1 MLYLNGTTINIAGAG
16 AERIPR
22 SRRAEC
28 IAPHL
33 GTRKAV
39 EQHAVDRQC
48 AVYCV
53 NLHRLTLSPDCTPE
67 TGPLTASVPIH
78 RRLWTLLLRPPRR
91 GARTRTQLVVG
102 HCGVSR
108 NGACGAKSEAA
119 SDLTQLTDRWI
130 TGMVAL
136 SKHVICARQLRE
148 EACCCSGAGD
158 WDPRASTPPSLV
170 G

>member
-1 MLYLNGTTINIAGAG
+1 MLYLNGTPINIAGG
-16 AERIPR
+16 
-22 SRRAEC
+22 RRRTDTTQ
-28 IAPHL
+28 PQSLMHRP
-33 GTRKAV
+33 TPWYKKAN
-39 EQHAVDRQC
+39 EQHPADRQC

-91 GARTRTQLVVG
+91 GARTRTQFVVG

-108 NGACGAKSEAA
+108 NEACGAKSEKA
-119 SDLTQLTDRWI
+119 SDLAQLTDRWI

-136 SKHVICARQLRE
+136 SKHIICARQLRTE
-148 EACCCSGAGD
+148 TRCSTTAGD

-170 G
+170 R